1 MVGVN
6 EYLISLYFRER
17 YNWDGVCVDVGEGVA
32 PMDRVGVGVEGNDS
46 VKVKVSV

>member
-1 MVGVN
+1 MVCVLVIVGV
-6 EYLISLYFRER
+6 EVLVCVGVL
-17 YNWDGVCVDVGEGVA
+17 VCVDVGGGVA